1 MLWVCLWRWR
11 KGTVREVLMW
21 HSDEWVLWLDF
32 TYWKHLSG
40 LWESESKGLMSC
52 ETKSQGVNKFMN
64 WFLGHI
70 SVGMIF
76 WDCRNFVWCMPI
88 WEIGSWGSFLPE
100 EAASQHHQMC
110 VGSWTLNNICARKP
124 SMWHCFTSL
133 ISLFWIFG
141 WISGDTDLVTNNN
154 CSFRVGA
161 YWGEA
166 TWTALEFCKV
176 WHSSAWGCVQHWC
189 FLHKNCI
196 ETKIIASR
204 GWERLLNVGSRFKD
218 LWSFH

>member
-1 MLWVCLWRWR
+1 MLGVCLWRWR

-32 TYWKHLSG
+32 TCWKHLSG

-88 WEIGSWGSFLPE
+88 WEIGSWGS
-100 EAASQHHQMC
+100 AASCQRKPLLRITKCVSAVELWTTFVPGNHQC
-110 VGSWTLNNICARKP
+110 DIASHLSSRYFEFLVGSVVTLI
-124 SMWHCFTSL
+124 WWQIT
-133 ISLFWIFG
+133 
-141 WISGDTDLVTNNN
+141 
-154 CSFRVGA
+154 
-161 YWGEA
+161 
-166 TWTALEFCKV
+166 TALFEL
-176 WHSSAWGCVQHWC
+176 GRTGERQ
-189 FLHKNCI
+189 L
-196 ETKIIASR
+196 
-204 GWERLLNVGSRFKD
+204 ERL
-218 LWSFH
+218 